1 MVNRWGSFK
10 KIFISRKIVEN
21 PFGLVEAFGK
31 GEKKVFRRG
40 DRLGA
45 STFRSIELSAQ
56 MPTRPCVR
64 VTRQPNEPRL

>member
-31 GEKKVFRRG
+31 GEKKVSGEAINSVLPLSGPSSFRHRC
-40 DRLGA
+40 RLVLA
-45 STFRSIELSAQ
+45 FA
-56 MPTRPCVR
+56 
-64 VTRQPNEPRL
+64 